1 MEQTERKMERL
12 MRPSRF
18 SKVQI
23 IALSFLGIIVA
34 GTLLLLLPF
43 ATREGESTTLLDAA
57 FTAVSATCVT
67 GLIVHDTFRHWTLF
81 GQLVILVMIQLG
93 GLGLMAFS
101 VTFSLLLRR
110 RIGLKERGI
119 LQESVNTLQIGGI
132 VKLVRQMLLG
142 TLLFEGLGALLL
154 SIRFIGDFGV
164 GKGLYYGIFHSISAF
179 CNGGFDLMGVREAG
193 SSMTYYAGDPLVNL
207 TLIALIMIGGTG
219 FLVWDDLLKN
229 KWHFRRYRLHT
240 KLVLSMS
247 AILLFGGA
255 LLFYLLERG
264 GILAGEPV
272 GKQILLSLFQS
283 ATTRTAGFNTA
294 KTEALG
300 DSSKLW
306 MAMLMFV
313 GGNPGS
319 TAGGIKTTTLAV
331 LLIYLRST
339 LRRTKG
345 AEMFGRR
352 LEEEAVKRAAAILT
366 LSLMLDLFGTL
377 ALTALE
383 QLPLADVLFEVVSAL
398 GTVGISVGITG
409 GLSAVSKLI
418 LMFLMY
424 CGRMGSLTFALIF
437 TENRQTSPAQKPT
450 ERISVG

>member
-34 GTLLLLLPF
+34 GALLLLLPF
-43 ATREGESTTLLDAA
+43 ATREGQSTTLLDAA

-67 GLIVHDTFRHWTLF
+67 GLIVHDTFQHWTLF

-294 KTEALG
+294 ETAALG

-352 LEEEAVKRAAAILT
+352 LEEEVVKRAAAILT

-409 GLSAVSKLI
+409 SLSAVSKLI

>member
-1 MEQTERKMERL
+1 MERL

-352 LEEEAVKRAAAILT
+352 LEEEVVKRAAAILT

>member
-1 MEQTERKMERL
+1 MEQIERKKGRL
-12 MRPSRF
+12 RSSRL

-23 IALSFLGIIVA
+23 IALSFLGIILV
-34 GTLLLLLPF
+34 GTLLLLLPI
-43 ATREGESTTLLDAA
+43 ATREGQSTSLLDAA

-67 GLIVHDTFRHWTLF
+67 GLIVHDTFSHWTLF
-81 GQLVILVMIQLG
+81 GQLVILLMIQLG

-110 RIGLKERGI
+110 KIGLKERGI

-132 VKLVRQMLLG
+132 VKLVRQLLFG
-142 TLLFEGLGALLL
+142 TLIFEGIGALLL
-154 SIRFIGDFGV
+154 AIRFVGDFGV
-164 GKGLYYGIFHSISAF
+164 GKGLYYGVFHSISAF
-179 CNGGFDLMGVREAG
+179 CNGGFDLMGVREPG

-207 TLIALIMIGGTG
+207 TLIFLIMIGGIG

-240 KLVLSMS
+240 KIVLSMS
-247 AILLFGGA
+247 AVLLFGGA
-255 LLFYLLERG
+255 LMLFVLESD

-272 GKQILLSLFQS
+272 GKQILVSLFQS

-294 KTEALG
+294 DTAALR

-306 MAMLMFV
+306 MAMLMFT

-345 AEMFGRR
+345 AEIFGRR
-352 LEEEAVKRAAAILT
+352 LEEDVVKRAAAILT
-366 LSLMLDLFGTL
+366 LSLLLDLFGTL
-377 ALTALE
+377 ILTAVE

-409 GLSAVSKLI
+409 SLKTVSKLI
-418 LMFLMY
+418 LMLLMY

-450 ERISVG
+450 ERIPVG

>member
-1 MEQTERKMERL
+1 MEQIERKKGRL
-12 MRPSRF
+12 RSSRL

-23 IALSFLGIIVA
+23 IALSFLGIILV
-34 GTLLLLLPF
+34 GTLLLLLPI
-43 ATREGESTTLLDAA
+43 ATREGQSTSLLDAA

-67 GLIVHDTFRHWTLF
+67 GLIVHDTFSHWTLF
-81 GQLVILVMIQLG
+81 GQLVILLMIQLG

-110 RIGLKERGI
+110 KIGLKERGI
-119 LQESVNTLQIGGI
+119 LQESVNTLQIGGV
-132 VKLVRQMLLG
+132 VKLVRQLLFG
-142 TLLFEGLGALLL
+142 TLIFEGIGALLL
-154 SIRFIGDFGV
+154 AIRFVGDFGV
-164 GKGLYYGIFHSISAF
+164 GKGLYYGVFHSISAF
-179 CNGGFDLMGVREAG
+179 CNGGFDLMGVREPG

-207 TLIALIMIGGTG
+207 TLIFLIMIGGIG

-240 KLVLSMS
+240 KIVLSMS
-247 AILLFGGA
+247 AVLLLGGA
-255 LLFYLLERG
+255 LMFFVLESD

-272 GKQILLSLFQS
+272 GKQILVSLFQS

-294 KTEALG
+294 DTAALR

-306 MAMLMFV
+306 MAMLMFT

-345 AEMFGRR
+345 AEIFGRR
-352 LEEEAVKRAAAILT
+352 LEEDVVKRAAAILT
-366 LSLMLDLFGTL
+366 LSLLLDLFGTL
-377 ALTALE
+377 ILTAVE

-409 GLSAVSKLI
+409 SLKTVSKLI
-418 LMFLMY
+418 LMLLMY

-450 ERISVG
+450 ERIPVG

>member
-119 LQESVNTLQIGGI
+119 LQESVNTPQIGGI

-219 FLVWDDLLKN
+219 FLVWDDLLKD

-294 KTEALG
+294 KTAALG

>member
-179 CNGGFDLMGVREAG
+179 CNGGFDLMGVWEAG

-219 FLVWDDLLKN
+219 FLVWDDLLKD

-294 KTEALG
+294 KTAALG

>member
-219 FLVWDDLLKN
+219 FLVWDDLLKD

-294 KTEALG
+294 KTAALG

-418 LMFLMY
+418 LMFGLY

>member
-67 GLIVHDTFRHWTLF
+67 GLIVHDTFRHWSLF

-352 LEEEAVKRAAAILT
+352 LEEEVVKRAAAILT

>member
-219 FLVWDDLLKN
+219 FLVWDDLLKD

-294 KTEALG
+294 KTAALG

>member
-1 MEQTERKMERL
+1 

-352 LEEEAVKRAAAILT
+352 LEEEVVKRAAAILT

>member
-1 MEQTERKMERL
+1 MEQTERKRGRVL
-12 MRPSRF
+12 RPSRL

-23 IALSFLGIIVA
+23 IALSFLGIILV
-34 GTLLLLLPF
+34 GTLLLMLPF
-43 ATREGESTTLLDAA
+43 ATREGQSTSLLDAA

-67 GLIVHDTFRHWTLF
+67 GLIVHDTFTHWTTF
-81 GQLVILVMIQLG
+81 GQLVILLMIQLG

-110 RIGLKERGI
+110 KIGLKERGI

-132 VKLVRQMLLG
+132 VKLVRQLLLG
-142 TLLFEGLGALLL
+142 TLIFEGVGAALLSL
-154 SIRFIGDFGV
+154 RFVGDFGV
-164 GKGLYYGIFHSISAF
+164 GRGLYFGIFHSISAF

-193 SSMTYYAGDPLVNL
+193 SSMTFYAGDPLVNL
-207 TLIALIMIGGTG
+207 TLICLIMIGGIG

-240 KLVLSMS
+240 KLVLSMTG
-247 AILLFGGA
+247 ILLFGGA
-255 LLFYLLERG
+255 LIFFLLEQN

-272 GKQILLSLFQS
+272 GKQLLLSLFQS

-294 KTEALG
+294 NTAALK

-345 AEMFGRR
+345 AEIFGRR
-352 LEEEAVKRAAAILT
+352 LEEEVVKRAAAILT
-366 LSLMLDLFGTL
+366 LSLLLDLFGTL
-377 ALTALE
+377 ILTAVE

-409 GLSAVSKLI
+409 SLKVVSKLI
-418 LMFLMY
+418 LMLLMY
-424 CGRMGSLTFALIF
+424 CGRLGSLTFALIF
-437 TENRQTSPAQKPT
+437 TENRQTAPAQKPT
-450 ERISVG
+450 ERIPVG